1 MSVPAYLV
9 DTFTTVRFRGNP
21 TGVVVLDGPA
31 DTAWMQAVAAE
42 FNCPATAFIGPANAE
57 SGPRA
62 LRWFSPVAELALC
75 GSGTLASAHVLGG
88 KQSFCVGERL
98 LSCTTGSDGAIS
110 MEFPADPVRAE
121 SPTAELVAGLPGVSI
136 RSVWR
141 GSMDVVAEAGSA
153 AEVRA
158 LAPDTAALAKVD
170 ARAVVV
176 TAAGDAGADI
186 VSRVFAP
193 RFGLSEDPVTG
204 SAHCTLAALWGKRLG
219 VEEFSAEQASARGG
233 QLRVRSDGD
242 RVILTGH
249 AVTVLRGELRR

>member
-1 MSVPAYLV
+1 MLVPAFVV
-9 DTFTTVRFRGNP
+9 DTFTAVRFRGNP
-21 TGVVVLDGPA
+21 TGVVLLDGPA
-31 DTAWMQAVAAE
+31 DTTWMQAVAAE
-42 FNCPATAFIGPANAE
+42 FNCPATAFIVPATAE
-57 SGPRA
+57 AGPRA

-88 KQSFCVGERL
+88 DQSFQAGDKL
-98 LSCTTGSDGAIS
+98 LSCTTGSDGAIA
-110 MEFPADPVRAE
+110 MGFPADPVRAE

-141 GSMDVVAEAGSA
+141 GSMDVIVEAASA

-158 LAPDTAALAKVD
+158 LEPDTASLAKVD

-176 TAAGDAGADI
+176 TAAGDGGADI

-193 RFGLSEDPVTG
+193 RFGLTEDPVTG

-233 QLRVRSDGD
+233 ELRVRCDGD
-242 RVILTGH
+242 QVILIGH

>member
-57 SGPRA
+57 AGPRA

-88 KQSFCVGERL
+88 GQSFCVGERL

-121 SPTAELVAGLPGVSI
+121 SPTADLVAGLPGVSI

-141 GSMDVVAEAGSA
+141 GSMDVVVEAGSA

-158 LAPDTAALAKVD
+158 LAPDTVSLAKVD

-176 TAAGDAGADI
+176 TAAGDGGADI

-233 QLRVRSDGD
+233 QLRVRRDDD

>member
-1 MSVPAYLV
+1 MTVPAYLV

-42 FNCPATAFIGPANAE
+42 FNCPATAFIEPAKGE
-57 SGPRA
+57 TGPRA

-88 KQSFCVGERL
+88 NQSFCVGERL
-98 LSCTTGSDGAIS
+98 LSCTTGADGAIS

-121 SPTAELVAGLPGVSI
+121 SPTADLVAGLPGVSI

-141 GSMDVVAEAGSA
+141 GSMDVLVEAGSA

-158 LAPDTAALAKVD
+158 LVPDPASLAKVD

-176 TAAGDAGADI
+176 TAAGDGGADI

-204 SAHCTLAALWGKRLG
+204 SAHCTLASLWGRRLG

-233 QLRVRSDGD
+233 QMRVRRDDD

-249 AVTVLRGELRR
+249 AVTVFRGELRR

>member
-1 MSVPAYLV
+1 MSVPAYVV

-21 TGVVVLDGPA
+21 TGVVLLDGPV
-31 DTAWMQAVAAE
+31 DTTWMQEVAAE
-42 FNCPATAFIGPANAE
+42 FNCPATAFVGPVKADA
-57 SGPRA
+57 GPRA

-88 KQSFCVGERL
+88 GQSFSVGERL

-110 MEFPADPVRAE
+110 MEFPADPVFAE
-121 SPTAELVAGLPGVSI
+121 SPTADLVAGLPGISI

-141 GSMDVVAEAGSA
+141 GSMDVVVEAGSA

-158 LAPDTAALAKVD
+158 LEPDTASLAKVE

-176 TAAGDAGADI
+176 TAAGDGGADI

-219 VEEFSAEQASARGG
+219 GVEFSAEQASARGG
-233 QLRVRSDGD
+233 QLRVRRDGEH
-242 RVILTGH
+242 VILTGH

>member
-1 MSVPAYLV
+1 MSVPAYVV

-31 DTAWMQAVAAE
+31 DTTWMQAVAAE
-42 FNCPATAFIGPANAE
+42 LNCPATAFIGPAKADV
-57 SGPRA
+57 GPRA

-88 KQSFCVGERL
+88 DQSFQVGERV
-98 LSCTTGSDGAIS
+98 LSCTTGPDGAIS
-110 MEFPADPVRAE
+110 MGFPADPVRRE
-121 SPTAELVAGLPGVSI
+121 SPTAELVVGLPGVRI

-141 GSMDVVAEAGSA
+141 GSMDVVVEAGSA

-158 LAPDTAALAKVD
+158 LAPETASLAKVD

-176 TAAGDAGADI
+176 TAVGDGGADI

-204 SAHCTLAALWGKRLG
+204 SAHCTLAALWGERLG
-219 VEEFSAEQASARGG
+219 VDEFSAEQASARGG
-233 QLRVRSDGD
+233 QLRVRRDGD

-249 AVTVLRGELRR
+249 AVTVFSGELRR